1 MGYMV
6 MAHISI
12 AHTVRYI
19 VMAHIVIAHIVMGYI
34 VMAHISI
41 AHTVMAHIVMAHLAM
56 AHIDVTHS
64 CLHIETTSTH
74 MQIAILTPGSSF
86 RLAMCSDACE
96 NARAPIETAT
106 SINWRMK
113 SLRLSNHK
121 PEP

>member
-1 MGYMV
+1 M
-6 MAHISI
+6 
-12 AHTVRYI
+12 
-19 VMAHIVIAHIVMGYI
+19 AHIVMGYI

-41 AHTVMAHIVMAHLAM
+41 AHTVMAHI
-56 AHIDVTHS
+56 DVSHS

-86 RLAMCSDACE
+86 RLAMYSDACE
-96 NARAPIETAT
+96 NARAPRETAT